1 MLGMRKTDRQQLIKQ
16 LIIENEIET
25 QDELIELLKREG
37 VKATQATVSR
47 DVREMSI
54 VKIHGSNGQV
64 KYALFSQAKSTSSE
78 EKLRQ
83 SVKDSVIR
91 MERVQFMIVVHTDMG
106 TADVVTNFLDE
117 VKYSEIVGTVAGV
130 DTIIIIAQS
139 EEDAKVIVNRFEEMM
154 K

>member
-1 MLGMRKTDRQQLIKQ
+1 MRKVDRQQLIKQ
-16 LIIENEIET
+16 LITQNEIET
-25 QDELIELLKREG
+25 QDELIALLEREG

-54 VKIHGSNGQV
+54 VKTHGSNGRV
-64 KYALFSQAKSTSSE
+64 KYALFSQTKSTSSE
-78 EKLRQ
+78 EKLRE

-106 TADVVTNFLDE
+106 AADVVTNFLDE
-117 VKYSEIVGTVAGV
+117 VNYQEIAGTVAGV
-130 DTIIIIAQS
+130 DTIIIIARS
-139 EEDAKVIVNRFEEMM
+139 EEEAQVVVDRFEAMM

>member
-1 MLGMRKTDRQQLIKQ
+1 MRKVDRQQLIKQ
-16 LIIENEIET
+16 LITQNEIET
-25 QDELIELLKREG
+25 QDELIALLEREG

-54 VKIHGSNGQV
+54 VKTHGSNGHV
-64 KYALFSQAKSTSSE
+64 KYALFSQTKSTSSE
-78 EKLRQ
+78 EKLRE

-106 TADVVTNFLDE
+106 AADVVTNFLDE
-117 VKYSEIVGTVAGV
+117 VNYQEIAGTVAGV
-130 DTIIIIAQS
+130 DTIIIIARS
-139 EEDAKVIVNRFEEMM
+139 EEEAQVVVDRFEAMM

>member
-1 MLGMRKTDRQQLIKQ
+1 MRKAERQQLIKQ
-16 LIIENEIET
+16 LITLNEIET
-25 QDELIELLKREG
+25 QDELIALLEREG

-54 VKIHGSNGQV
+54 VKTHGSNGRV

-78 EKLRQ
+78 EKLRE
-83 SVKDSVIR
+83 SVKNSVIR

-106 TADVVTNFLDE
+106 AADVVTNFLDE
-117 VKYSEIVGTVAGV
+117 VNYQEIAGTVAGV
-130 DTIIIIAQS
+130 DTIIIIARS
-139 EEDAKVIVNRFEEMM
+139 EKEAQAVVERFEEMM

>member
-1 MLGMRKTDRQQLIKQ
+1 MRKAERQQLIKQ
-16 LIIENEIET
+16 LITLNEIET
-25 QDELIELLKREG
+25 QDELIALLEHEG

-54 VKIHGSNGQV
+54 VKTHGSNGRV

-78 EKLRQ
+78 EKLRE
-83 SVKDSVIR
+83 SVKNSVIR

-106 TADVVTNFLDE
+106 AADVVTNFLDE
-117 VKYSEIVGTVAGV
+117 VNYQEIAGTVAGV
-130 DTIIIIAQS
+130 DTIIIIARS
-139 EEDAKVIVNRFEEMM
+139 EKEARVVVDRFEEMM

>member
-1 MLGMRKTDRQQLIKQ
+1 MRKAERQQLIKQ
-16 LIIENEIET
+16 LITLNEIET
-25 QDELIELLKREG
+25 QDELIALLEGEG

-54 VKIHGSNGQV
+54 VKTHGSNGRV

-78 EKLRQ
+78 EKLRE
-83 SVKDSVIR
+83 SVKNSVIR

-106 TADVVTNFLDE
+106 AADVVTNFLDE
-117 VKYSEIVGTVAGV
+117 VNYQEIAGTVAGV
-130 DTIIIIAQS
+130 DTIIIIARS
-139 EEDAKVIVNRFEEMM
+139 EKEAQVVVERFEEMM